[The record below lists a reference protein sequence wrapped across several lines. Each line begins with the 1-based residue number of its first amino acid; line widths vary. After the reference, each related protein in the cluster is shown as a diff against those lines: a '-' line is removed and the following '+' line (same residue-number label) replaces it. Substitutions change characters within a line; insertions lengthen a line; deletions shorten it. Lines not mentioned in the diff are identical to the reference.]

1 MLHKRILLSR
11 LCNNAD
17 ESVRKVY
24 AYYLYFTITA
34 SYGGK
39 PVPELKQCHEALLRS
54 WDKLRST
61 VGELERCADSNRG

>member
-54 WDKLRST
+54 WDRLRST